1 MAALLARGCLSALY
15 FLALP
20 ALAQDASFGF
30 GEQTT
35 HTDQTTQSSSTQTR
49 PVVR

>member
-1 MAALLARGCLSALY
+1 MAAVLARTCLSALCC
-15 FLALP
+15 LALP

-35 HTDQTTQSSSTQTR
+35 HTDQTTQSSRR
-49 PVVR
+49 PRAVAR